1 MKSIN
6 LNLIEQLSGKRVL
19 ITGSGKNG
27 GLGQGLALA
36 ALLNGAKTVGIH
48 FNSSYRDG
56 FEMVDKMR
64 DQGFD
69 VFAMQADVTNTRDL
83 WASRGFVKEQMGGQG
98 PDILICNSGLTEAGY
113 RFGRALQRKKMKVGE
128 NAELESVETLLRSGR
143 VETGYGNQD

>member
-1 MKSIN
+1 MNFDYDIN
-6 LNLIEQLSGKRVL
+6 KFKFNRTTFSGKRVL

-36 ALLNGAKTVGIH
+36 ALLNGAKNVGIH

-64 DQGFD
+64 SQGFD

-98 PDILICNSGLTEAGY
+98 PDILILPIP
-113 RFGRALQRKKMKVGE
+113 
-128 NAELESVETLLRSGR
+128 
-143 VETGYGNQD
+143 D